1 MEKRKSRARAA
12 AGASRGGGRG
22 EERGTRR
29 AELVLFCR
37 TGGSLTSGQTDGRT
51 SLAVR
56 IVVFFVA
63 ASQLRFITFSQR
75 SRG

>member
-1 MEKRKSRARAA
+1 LQDWREFDQR
-12 AGASRGGGRG
+12 
-22 EERGTRR
+22 
-29 AELVLFCR
+29 
-37 TGGSLTSGQTDGRT
+37 TDGRT

-63 ASQLRFITFSQR
+63 ASQLRFIIFCQR